1 MQNLHTFKMYTRTQ
15 GRIQSSSRLNP
26 KRTWESNET
35 LMTGAK
41 TVHSAQEG
49 KQTGGD
55 LVTQE
60 GDHKN
65 SAETHA
71 SQRI

>member
-1 MQNLHTFKMYTRTQ
+1 MF
-15 GRIQSSSRLNP
+15 
-26 KRTWESNET
+26 
-35 LMTGAK
+35 GAK

-55 LVTQE
+55 LATQKL
-60 GDHKN
+60 DHKN